1 MAKKTNSLDRLVP
14 FNAIYD
20 GDKYKDDI
28 RVSHNGKT
36 YTIKRGEEVM
46 IPLKIALILKRQEE
60 QDKATA
66 LLIKRHVDEAK
77 NIK

>member
-1 MAKKTNSLDRLVP
+1 MAKNTKYLDKLVP
-14 FNAIYD
+14 YYAIYD

-36 YTIKRGEEVM
+36 YTIRRGEEVM

-66 LLIKRHVDEAK
+66 LLIKRHVEEEK
-77 NIK
+77 NLK